1 MTESPT
7 TRPPAGRYGPEPTAR
22 SARRGRIGIVVAAVV
37 GLALVVWIGLAMA
50 GKPVSTKDVGFH
62 VEGPQAV
69 DVTFEVTKPKEA
81 TVTCRVTALS
91 ESYAEVGVRT
101 VEVGPADAATRRVT
115 VPVQTTEL
123 AVTGI
128 VESCELVED
137 PTP

>member
-1 MTESPT
+1 MTEPPA

-37 GLALVVWIGLAMA
+37 GIAVVVWIGLAMA
-50 GKPVSTKDVGFH
+50 GQPVSYKDVGYH
-62 VEGPQAV
+62 VDGSRSV
-69 DVTFEVTKPKEA
+69 DVTFEVTKPKES
-81 TVTCRVTALS
+81 TVTCTVTALS

-101 VEVGPADAATRRVT
+101 VEVGPADSATRRVT

-128 VESCELVED
+128 VDSCALVED
-137 PTP
+137 PAP